1 MLDLAG
7 PVLTHVGPLPR
18 LTNRNPV
25 ISWTVNE
32 EAVFECALN
41 DLNKFETCG
50 NGTKGEWQGKNL
62 DKDRDHIVVVRAKDP
77 QGNTN
82 TLINHT
88 FVVGK
93 YFYSVDYSI
102 RAAYVEVA
110 ARLAKQPSLF
120 SLERD
125 EIVYFL

>member
-1 MLDLAG
+1 LVA
-7 PVLTHVGPLPR
+7 PVLIDVGPLPR

-25 ISWTVNE
+25 ITWTVNE

-41 DLNKFETCG
+41 DLDKFEWCG
-50 NGTKGEWQGKNL
+50 NGTKGEWKGKNL
-62 DKDRDHIVVVRAKDP
+62 DKGRDHRIVVRVKDP
-77 QGNTN
+77 QGNTDN
-82 TLINHT
+82 LIDHT

-102 RAAYVEVA
+102 RAAYIEVA